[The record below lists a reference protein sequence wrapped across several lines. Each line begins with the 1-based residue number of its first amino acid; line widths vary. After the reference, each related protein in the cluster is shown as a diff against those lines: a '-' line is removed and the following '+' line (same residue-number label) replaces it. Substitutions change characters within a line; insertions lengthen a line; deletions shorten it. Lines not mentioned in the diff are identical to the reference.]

1 MSRAVKSKT
10 KIGEGNAER
19 ILDAALGVFADHGLT
34 GARIDQIAR
43 AAQMSKPNL
52 LYYFRTKEELY
63 RAVLTRTLHMWL
75 EPLREL
81 DPEKDPRE
89 ALGHYI
95 EQKLAYSRS
104 HAPAS
109 RLFAVEIIQGA
120 RHLSK
125 VLSGELAA
133 LVEAKKATIEKW
145 ISDGRLADVEPY
157 HLIFMMWAA
166 TQHYADF
173 AAQIKAL
180 TGRDLGNDSF
190 FESTRKAV
198 VNILL
203 EGVLPRR
210 P

>member
-1 MSRAVKSKT
+1 MSRASKPKS

-19 ILDAALGVFADHGLT
+19 ILDAALGVFADHGFT
-34 GARIDQIAR
+34 GARIDQIAQ
-43 AAQMSKPNL
+43 AARMSKPNL

-63 RAVLTRTLHMWL
+63 RAVLTRTLQMWL

-109 RLFAVEIIQGA
+109 RLFAIEIIQGA
-120 RHLSK
+120 QHLSK
-125 VLSGELAA
+125 VLSGELAQ

-145 ISDGRLADVEPY
+145 ISDGRLAAVEPY
-157 HLIFMMWAA
+157 HLIFMMWAT

-173 AAQIKAL
+173 AAQIKTL
-180 TGRDLGNDSF
+180 TGRDLGNDNF
-190 FESTRKAV
+190 FASTRKAV
-198 VNILL
+198 VNTLL

>member
-1 MSRAVKSKT
+1 MSRATKPKT
-10 KIGEGNAER
+10 RIGEGNAER
-19 ILDAALGVFADHGLT
+19 ILDAALGVFAVHGLT
-34 GARIDQIAR
+34 GARLDQIAR

-63 RAVLTRTLHMWL
+63 LAVLTRTLHMWL

-81 DPEKDPRE
+81 DASKDPRE
-89 ALGHYI
+89 ALAHYI

-104 HAPAS
+104 HAAAS
-109 RLFAVEIIQGA
+109 RLFAIEIIQGA

-145 ISDGRLADVEPY
+145 ISDGRLAAVEPY
-157 HLIFMMWAA
+157 HLIFMIWAA

-173 AAQIKAL
+173 AAQIKTL
-180 TGRDLGNDSF
+180 TGHDLDNAPF

-198 VNILL
+198 VNTLL

-210 P
+210 R